1 MKMVE
6 SIPQVWEVVV
16 GLLLKV
22 NKLYYRQLIL
32 LDPAYYILRVF
43 VSEHNF
49 SNSVVKKVLFGLSS
63 YMLDMVH
70 ILLSKIQQGIS
81 EVQIC

>member
-63 YMLDMVH
+63 CRAKEELFRV
-70 ILLSKIQQGIS
+70 LLNLPIS
-81 EVQIC
+81 F

>member
-49 SNSVVKKVLFGLSS
+49 SNSIVKKVLFGLSS
-63 YMLDMVH
+63 CRAKEELFRV
-70 ILLSKIQQGIS
+70 LLSSPIS
-81 EVQIC
+81 F